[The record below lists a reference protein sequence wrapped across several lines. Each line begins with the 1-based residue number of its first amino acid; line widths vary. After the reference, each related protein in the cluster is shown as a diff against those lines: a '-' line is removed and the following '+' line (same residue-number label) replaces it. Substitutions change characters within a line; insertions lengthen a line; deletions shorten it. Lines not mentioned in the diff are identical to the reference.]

1 MNENYL
7 KALRILELE
16 PSLSQR
22 VLAKRLDMSLGKAN
36 YLLNSMIDEGY
47 VRAVRF
53 KNSSNKRA
61 YMYYL
66 TSEGFKRKLDL
77 AFQFLQLK
85 AREFELLQ
93 KEIEV
98 LKHEIHNHDVSGIP
112 AADWADG
119 PSVKL

>member
-1 MNENYL
+1 MDEYYL
-7 KALRILELE
+7 KAFRILEVE

-36 YLLNSMIDEGY
+36 YLLNSMINEGY

-66 TSEGFKRKLDL
+66 TPEGFKRKMDL
-77 AFQFLQLK
+77 TLRFLHLK

-93 KEIEV
+93 QEIEV
-98 LKHEIHNHDVSGIP
+98 LKQEVTNGSRTTGPTSG
-112 AADWADG
+112 WNTG
-119 PSVKL
+119 PVIKP

>member
-1 MNENYL
+1 MDEKYL

-36 YLLNSMIDEGY
+36 YLLNSMIDEGV

-66 TSEGFKRKLDL
+66 TPEGFKRKVDL
-77 AFQFLQLK
+77 TFQFLQLK
-85 AREFELLQ
+85 AREFEVLQ
-93 KEIEV
+93 EEIEI
-98 LKHEIHNHDVSGIP
+98 LKREVMSN
-112 AADWADG
+112 
-119 PSVKL
+119 PSPRFNQI